1 MKTVDLNA
9 DLGEGFGH
17 YSMGDDEALFRWIS
31 SANMACGFHAG
42 DPHTMRK
49 TALRAAERGVSL
61 GAHPGFPDLLGFG
74 RRLLPYSPSEVYD
87 LVVYQTGAAAAVART
102 AGVRLRHV
110 KPHGALYNRAS
121 ADLETAKAVA
131 AAIQDLGGDL
141 ELYALA
147 GSVLAEEGKRR
158 GLRVVSEVFAD
169 RGYERDGSLTPRGS
183 PGALVEDVAA
193 AARRAVR
200 MVVDGVVE
208 AVDGTRLTVRAD
220 TICVHGDGRRAAELA
235 AAARRALEE
244 AGLRVSP
251 PHGAAAGPE

>member
-17 YSMGDDEALFRWIS
+17 YSMGDDGSLFRWIA

-42 DPHTMRK
+42 DPHIMRK
-49 TALRAAERGVSL
+49 TARLAAEGSVSL

-87 LVVYQTGAAAAVART
+87 LVVYQTGAAEAVARA

-110 KPHGALYNRAS
+110 KPHGALYNHAA
-121 ADLETAKAVA
+121 ADPGTAKAVA
-131 AAIQDLGGDL
+131 AAIKDLGGDL
-141 ELYALA
+141 ALYALA
-147 GSVLAEEGKRR
+147 GSVLAAEGERS
-158 GLRVVSEVFAD
+158 GLQVVSEVFAD
-169 RGYERDGSLTPRGS
+169 RGYERDGSLTPRNR

-200 MVVDGVVE
+200 MVVDGAVE
-208 AVDGTRLTVRAD
+208 AVDGTLVSVRAD
-220 TICVHGDGRRAAELA
+220 TICVHGDGRRAVELA
-235 AAARRALEE
+235 SAVRRALEE
-244 AGLRVSP
+244 EGLRVSAP
-251 PHGAAAGPE
+251 